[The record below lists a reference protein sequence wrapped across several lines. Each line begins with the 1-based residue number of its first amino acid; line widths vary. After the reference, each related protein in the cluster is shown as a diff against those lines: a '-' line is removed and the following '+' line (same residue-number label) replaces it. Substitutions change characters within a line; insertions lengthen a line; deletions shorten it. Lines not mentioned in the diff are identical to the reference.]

1 MSGMLNRDIL
11 KELCRAD
18 FEKITTYIFDMCTLN
33 VEDYEKKQLKLPN
46 DENKIRSIM
55 LEEYINKQKIPHNM
69 LGYKFELEVP
79 ENYAGNGKHIGR
91 VDIRIL
97 LKSDFEKDDAYYIV
111 ECKRI
116 DGSADL
122 NKKYVKEGVARFV
135 TGKYSSYYGRNIM
148 LGFVVKK
155 IDISA
160 NTKLIEKIQ
169 NTEKIQHMHGCFE
182 FIEKKGIAENYKC
195 MYQIQSGEVELHH
208 IFSDYSSI
216 IETNKCNYKNT

>member
-1 MSGMLNRDIL
+1 MSGMLDKNIFKAL
-11 KELCRAD
+11 YRAN
-18 FEKITTYIFDMCTLN
+18 FEKITAYIFDICELI

-55 LEEYINKQKIPHNM
+55 LEEYMKTQKGVYGMSN
-69 LGYKFELEVP
+69 YRFELEVP
-79 ENYAGNGKHIGR
+79 ENYVGNGQHIGR

-97 LKSDFEKDDAYYIV
+97 LKNDFEQEDAYYII

-116 DGSADL
+116 DGSSDL

-135 TGKYSSYYGRNIM
+135 TEKYSSYYGRNIM

-155 IDISA
+155 IDVSSNA
-160 NTKLIEKIQ
+160 KLIEEIQ
-169 NTEKIQHMHGCFE
+169 NAELDQHMHGDFQLVKSE
-182 FIEKKGIAENYKC
+182 GVTKSYKC
-195 MYQIQSGEVELHH
+195 MYQIPSGEVELRH

-216 IETNKCNYKNT
+216 MS

>member
-1 MSGMLNRDIL
+1 MSGMLDKNIL
-11 KELCRAD
+11 KALYRAN
-18 FEKITTYIFDMCTLN
+18 FEKITAYIFDICELI

-55 LEEYINKQKIPHNM
+55 LEEYMKTQKGVYGMSN
-69 LGYKFELEVP
+69 YRFELEVP
-79 ENYAGNGKHIGR
+79 ENYVGNGQHIGR

-97 LKSDFEKDDAYYIV
+97 LKNDFEQEDAYYII

-116 DGSADL
+116 DGSSDL

-135 TGKYSSYYGRNIM
+135 TEKYSSYYGRNIM

-155 IDISA
+155 IDVSSNA
-160 NTKLIEKIQ
+160 KLIEEIQ
-169 NTEKIQHMHGCFE
+169 NAELDQHMHGDFQLVKSE
-182 FIEKKGIAENYKC
+182 GVTKSYKC
-195 MYQIQSGEVELHH
+195 MYQIPSGEVELRH

-216 IETNKCNYKNT
+216 MS

>member
-1 MSGMLNRDIL
+1 MSGILNKNIL
-11 KELCRAD
+11 EALYRAN
-18 FEKITTYIFDMCTLN
+18 FEKITNYIIDICELV

-55 LEEYINKQKIPHNM
+55 LEEYLKPQKDSYGISD
-69 LGYKFELEVP
+69 YRFELEVP
-79 ENYAGNGKHIGR
+79 ENYVGNGQHIGR

-97 LKSDFEKDDAYYIV
+97 LKSDFEKEDAYYII

-116 DGSADL
+116 DGTSNL
-122 NKKYVKEGVARFV
+122 NKKYVKEGVARFI
-135 TGKYSSYYGRNIM
+135 TEKYSSYYGRNIM

-160 NTKLIEKIQ
+160 NAQLIEESQ
-169 NTEKIQHMHGCFE
+169 NADLDQHMHGNFQLVKSDKLTE
-182 FIEKKGIAENYKC
+182 SYKC
-195 MYQIQSGEVELHH
+195 MYQIQSGELELRH

-216 IETNKCNYKNT
+216 IE